1 MFSVSFSFACRR
13 FTLFTRSHL
22 PTLLSNLLLHF
33 MSHQFYK
40 NLPFF
45 SVRFSLVGLFLYNAT
60 MQSINRELN
69 NMNEENEESVKAGR
83 YSKEKP

>member
-1 MFSVSFSFACRR
+1 
-13 FTLFTRSHL
+13 
-22 PTLLSNLLLHF
+22 